1 MLSPGRL
8 IADRLARGEAARI
21 LDLHQ
26 GSSGLSD
33 GYLFP
38 TCKQMGSSAKLATRC
53 SEIHRMFDRLAFQY
67 GPADRNR
74 SAVRSSDL
82 TDFGGCFATS
92 FQGFRGASQ
101 GTPFFSSATR
111 CSAGQRGDPRQ
122 FVAPVSRMHVI
133 PTRSSPVLGKVSS
146 MYAKHAAAGER
157 PAVVVSVRG

>member
-1 MLSPGRL
+1 MLSPRRL
-8 IADRLARGEAARI
+8 LSVRRARGRSSRI

-26 GSSGLSD
+26 GSGELAG

-38 TCKQMGSSAKLATRC
+38 VCTQTGSSAKLAARC
-53 SEIHRMFDRLAFQY
+53 AEIHRMFDRLASEY

-82 TDFGGCFATS
+82 ADFGGCFATS

-111 CSAGQRGDPRQ
+111 CSVWPRGDPRQ
-122 FVAPVSRMHVI
+122 SVAPVSRMHMT
-133 PTRSSPVLGKVSS
+133 PRRSSPVLGKVSS
-146 MYAKHAAAGER
+146 MYAKHAAVGER
-157 PAVVVSVRG
+157 SAVTVSIRG